1 MFESNIVSSLAIVQ
15 QISLDAVKF
24 GKIKWW
30 FTCWI
35 FLYQVYAAGDI
46 LI

>member
-15 QISLDAVKF
+15 QFFLDAVKF

-30 FTCWI
+30 FTSWI